1 MMLDMKRTFDEVVEA
16 HADPERAAAI
26 LANPFYQ
33 ALSSS
38 FAGTQE
44 YMAMEKLGQLRA
56 RSDAEGTWDL
66 IVVDTPPSRSAL
78 DFLDAPGQL
87 ARFLDHRVYR
97 MMTGA
102 GSAWSK
108 AVGRAGIAVLRL
120 AGRLV
125 GASVMDD
132 AVAFF
137 VAFDGMEAGF
147 RARSQQVRTLLASP
161 ATSFVVVTSPQS
173 DTVTEAEFFLRRL
186 AAEGLTVG
194 AVVANR
200 STPRFTTLTTTAL
213 AALAAFILLP
223 ESLTAERRSGALAR
237 HTGLKAGEVLRAKP
251 MIWALIVL
259 TLLVIGSAAMM
270 ETTLAF
276 FAHDEF
282 GWGPSDVGLSFGA
295 VGLISA
301 LLQGG
306 AAAPLARRFGSG
318 PMAVAGVAFHA
329 AGLALLAASASA
341 TAMMIGL
348 AIMAIGLG
356 LFNPAFQTLTS
367 DQTNDGDRGLVMGLT
382 QGASSFGRVIGP
394 AVSGTIY
401 AGIGHRAPF
410 AIGAL
415 IMGLAIWVALLVAR
429 SPRPVAAGRHRA

>member
-1 MMLDMKRTFDEVVEA
+1 MTGPINQPRQLAALFLIVFINLVGFGVVLPVFPFFGTMVHASPGEITIALGAYSLGQFLGAPLWGKLSDRYGRRPILIASLLGGVISYVIMA
-16 HADPERAAAI
+16 HSVDIVTLGASRLFGGLMAGNIAAAFAYVGDI
-26 LANPFYQ
+26 TTSEQRPRAMGMIGAAFGLGFIFGPAIGGLLAGNQPDP
-33 ALSSS
+33 
-38 FAGTQE
+38 
-44 YMAMEKLGQLRA
+44 
-56 RSDAEGTWDL
+56 SDFIT
-66 IVVDTPPSRSAL
+66 
-78 DFLDAPGQL
+78 
-87 ARFLDHRVYR
+87 
-97 MMTGA
+97 
-102 GSAWSK
+102 
-108 AVGRAGIAVLRL
+108 VGYASAGI
-120 AGRLV
+120 
-125 GASVMDD
+125 
-132 AVAFF
+132 
-137 VAFDGMEAGF
+137 
-147 RARSQQVRTLLASP
+147 
-161 ATSFVVVTSPQS
+161 
-173 DTVTEAEFFLRRL
+173 
-186 AAEGLTVG
+186 
-194 AVVANR
+194 
-200 STPRFTTLTTTAL
+200 TAL
-213 AALAAFILLP
+213 AALAAFVLLP
-223 ESLTAERRSGALAR
+223 ESLTAERRSSAHASHSDLRAS
-237 HTGLKAGEVLRAKP
+237 EVLRAKP

-318 PMAVAGVAFHA
+318 PMAVAGVVFHA
-329 AGLALLAASASA
+329 AGLAMLAVAGSG

-382 QGASSFGRVIGP
+382 QGASSLGRVIGP

-415 IMGLAIWVALLVAR
+415 IMALAIGVALMVAR
-429 SPRPVAAGRHRA
+429 SPRPSTADRHHA